1 MTPAALRCLRA
12 EIAQAQRMIRTDK
25 PGIQDEDWQA
35 ASAVLAVLE
44 RQGIINN
51 EGEKQ

>member
-12 EIAQAQRMIRTDK
+12 EIAQAQRMIRTDE
-25 PGIQDEDWQA
+25 PGIQAEDWQA

-44 RQGIINN
+44 RQGIITPDK
-51 EGEKQ
+51 EPT